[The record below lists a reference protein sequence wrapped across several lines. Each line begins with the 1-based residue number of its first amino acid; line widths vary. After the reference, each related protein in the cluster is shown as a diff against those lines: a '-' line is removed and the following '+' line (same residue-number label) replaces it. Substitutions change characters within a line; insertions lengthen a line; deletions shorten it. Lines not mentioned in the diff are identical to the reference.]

1 MLSDDEI
8 ITRCRPF
15 TMTSIERLQ
24 QSINAVDYVIKNSID
39 GDFIEIGVWKGG
51 VIMSMLYKLLQLGI
65 TYRKVHLFDT
75 FEGMTEPCEKDID
88 PYDRKAE
95 NIFDEVKC
103 ECSIEHV
110 KFAIESVGYPMQNIY
125 FHKGDIRAVNIEDIP
140 IKIANLRLDNDWYEL
155 YKFELPIFEPNVTN
169 GGVITID
176 DYGHWNGCKEAVDDY
191 INGKNINLIKIDYT
205 GVYWIK
211 HT

>member
-1 MLSDDEI
+1 MNKRTKCVICTTPTLNEFVCLKNFPIKCCSDTNEVDN
-8 ITRCRPF
+8 ITWD
-15 TMTSIERLQ
+15 MSIGKCSE
-24 QSINAVDYVIKNSID
+24 
-39 GDFIEIGVWKGG
+39 
-51 VIMSMLYKLLQLGI
+51 
-65 TYRKVHLFDT
+65 
-75 FEGMTEPCEKDID
+75 
-88 PYDRKAE
+88 
-95 NIFDEVKC
+95 C

>member
-1 MLSDDEI
+1 
-8 ITRCRPF
+8 
-15 TMTSIERLQ
+15 
-24 QSINAVDYVIKNSID
+24 
-39 GDFIEIGVWKGG
+39 
-51 VIMSMLYKLLQLGI
+51 MLYKLLQLGI